1 MNCPGCEIKKL
12 IYRYADHIDR
22 GELAAVAALF
32 ARGKIIAIDGD
43 GNDQDII
50 GEAAIHV
57 MYSAFTRLYP
67 DSGTP
72 HTLHMTSNV
81 MVDVD
86 DSGTVASAQF
96 YAMVFQSV
104 DTLPLQPI
112 IGVRYY
118 DAFEKTADG
127 WHFVQR
133 KIEPLLS
140 GDLSQHLLQA
150 P

>member
-1 MNCPGCEIKKL
+1 MLRGEAGSCRGSLPGGT
-12 IYRYADHIDR
+12 HIDR
-22 GELAAVAALF
+22 GELAAVDALF

-81 MVDVD
+81 LVDLED
-86 DSGTVASAQF
+86 GGERARARS
-96 YAMVFQSV
+96 YAVVFQALG
-104 DTLPLQPI
+104 DFPLQPI
-112 IGVRYY
+112 IGVRYF
-118 DAFEKTADG
+118 DTFALGAGG
-127 WHFVQR
+127 WRFGERRIDVRLQ
-133 KIEPLLS
+133 
-140 GDLSQHLLQA
+140 GDLSRHLLR
-150 P
+150 